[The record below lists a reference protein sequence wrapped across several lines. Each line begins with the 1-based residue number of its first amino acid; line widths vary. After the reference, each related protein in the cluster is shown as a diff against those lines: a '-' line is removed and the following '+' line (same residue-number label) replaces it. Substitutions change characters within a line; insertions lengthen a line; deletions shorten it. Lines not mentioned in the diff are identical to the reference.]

1 MKYKVYQIPFPK
13 DENNKKEINRFRR
26 YAYAHLNWIDEVN
39 LDNYEMTYEGEISI
53 NLISDENFLDQIF
66 RQLNLNHPEDYKG
79 HSLSVS
85 DLLEVNGKF
94 YYCDAY
100 SWEEIDLINGVYH
113 VKTNS

>member
-1 MKYKVYQIPFPK
+1 MF
-13 DENNKKEINRFRR
+13 
-26 YAYAHLNWIDEVN
+26 
-39 LDNYEMTYEGEISI
+39 
-53 NLISDENFLDQIF
+53 
-66 RQLNLNHPEDYKG
+66 NLNHPEDYKG